1 LNLIDDST
9 KSEDASEF
17 VTEIIRNSQKII
29 RKNHQKF
36 YRIIRNSTGLNFEV
50 KKRLTSDWTL
60 YLSGKIEQFNLT
72 KVKSNS
78 EKLNWLEMER
88 EHIW

>member
-1 LNLIDDST
+1 MKYSVGRSRFSLDVDDSSP
-9 KSEDASEF
+9 SEL
-17 VTEIIRNSQKII
+17 R
-29 RKNHQKF
+29 R
-36 YRIIRNSTGLNFEV
+36 
-50 KKRLTSDWTL
+50 DWML

-72 KVKSNS
+72 KVKTNS

>member
-1 LNLIDDST
+1 MKYSVGRSRFSLDVDDSLP
-9 KSEDASEF
+9 SEP
-17 VTEIIRNSQKII
+17 R
-29 RKNHQKF
+29 
-36 YRIIRNSTGLNFEV
+36 
-50 KKRLTSDWTL
+50 SDWML

-72 KVKSNS
+72 KVKTNS